1 MRVHDEL
8 RGTSVPEG
16 TTMMKFLEKIL
27 DGIVSVL
34 SLIHPK
40 EPKKKEPPRS
50 TLMLLDSEIE
60 TILCW
65 SNVANF
71 ERGMCDDE
79 KELRERIVNAIQNES
94 LREYHRTSKDF

>member
-1 MRVHDEL
+1 M
-8 RGTSVPEG
+8 SII
-16 TTMMKFLEKIL
+16 EKIL
-27 DGIVSVL
+27 DGVVAVL
-34 SLIHPK
+34 SLIHPR
-40 EPKKKEPPRS
+40 EPKKTEPPKS
-50 TLMLLDSEIE
+50 KLLLTDSEIE

>member
-1 MRVHDEL
+1 MNII
-8 RGTSVPEG
+8 
-16 TTMMKFLEKIL
+16 EKIL
-27 DGIVSVL
+27 DI
-34 SLIHPK
+34 LIRPLTLLHPR

-94 LREYHRTSKDF
+94 LREYHRVSKDF

>member
-1 MRVHDEL
+1 MNII
-8 RGTSVPEG
+8 
-16 TTMMKFLEKIL
+16 EKIL
-27 DGIVSVL
+27 DT
-34 SLIHPK
+34 LIRPLTLLHPR

-94 LREYHRTSKDF
+94 LREYHRVSKDF